1 VIVSIGACAVAAPTF
16 PVVVAVESPSLA
28 SLRDGGASV
37 QPRPTFPFAGRSA
50 VDPVHSISL
59 LIMILPLMVPAGRS
73 RSCTVCHDQ
82 HGSCRTFRVGIV
94 GSFHSGRGCSL

>member
-1 VIVSIGACAVAAPTF
+1 MILWVGAGAVGVLTLA
-16 PVVVAVESPSLA
+16 VVVAAGSPSPACLP
-28 SLRDGGASV
+28 DGGASV
-37 QPRPTFPFAGRSA
+37 QPRPALPFAWRGA